1 MKSSIVYDIIGVG
14 IGPFNL
20 GLAALT
26 KNIPELK
33 CAFFEI
39 QPDFNWHQGLLLPN
53 TRLQVPFY
61 ADLVTVAD
69 PTSPFTYL
77 NFLKSN
83 GRMFRFAISENNF
96 VTRFEYNQYC
106 QWAVGQLT
114 NLHFGLT
121 CEAIHFNNDKK
132 YYEIFVKE
140 MGGHTYVFH
149 GKKIVIGV
157 GTVPS
162 LPESIDGNENPF
174 IFHSSD
180 YLFRKKQLLTKKKIT
195 LIGSGQSAA
204 EIFYDL
210 LQHAEQFESID
221 WFTRSEYVFPMDS
234 SKFAFEMTS
243 PDYIDYFHGL
253 SDLVKEKILKGQ
265 NRLYKGVNKELI
277 DAINGCLYFNQLHNK
292 LSNVNLFVNA
302 EFDQL
307 KMEANNKLNLQFYH
321 LTKEHFFEHQTE
333 VAIFA
338 TGYKYIVPEFLD
350 PIRHLINWNEN
361 AFYQVGK
368 NYAVDNNNSI
378 FVQNADLHSHGF
390 NSADLGLGPYR
401 NAIILNTVLGQEK
414 FKMETNIAFQQFEVP
429 GENK

>member
-1 MKSSIVYDIIGVG
+1 MKTPAIYDIIGIG

-33 CAFFEI
+33 CIFFDSKP
-39 QPDFNWHQGLLLPN
+39 QFDWHPGLLLPN
-53 TRLQVPFY
+53 TRMQVPFY
-61 ADLVTVAD
+61 ADLGTVID

-77 NFLKSN
+77 NFLKSK

-106 QWAVGQLT
+106 QWVAAQLP

-121 CEAIHFNNDKK
+121 CEAIHFNPEKN

-140 MGGHTYVFH
+140 KDGHTYVFH

-162 LPESIDGNENPF
+162 LPDSIDNLDHPF
-174 IFHSSD
+174 IFHSSNF
-180 YLFRKKQLLTKKKIT
+180 LFHKKQLLAKKDIS

-210 LQHAEQFESID
+210 LQNIEQFESLN
-221 WFTRSEYVFPMDS
+221 WFTRSEYIIPMDS

-243 PDYIDYFHGL
+243 TDYIEYFYNL
-253 SDLVKEKILKGQ
+253 PNPIKEKILKDQ
-265 NRLYKGVNKELI
+265 NRLYKGINKELI
-277 DAINGCLYFNQLHNK
+277 DSIYDSLYLIHLHGNQNK
-292 LSNVNLFVNA
+292 VHISTNT

-307 KMEANNKLNLQFYH
+307 QTDDNDSLNLQFFH
-321 LTKEHFFEHQTE
+321 TTKEQFFEHKTDA
-333 VAIFA
+333 AIFA
-338 TGYKYIVPEFLD
+338 TGYKYQIPEFLQ
-350 PIRHLINWNEN
+350 PIKKLINWNEN
-361 AFYQVGK
+361 AFYKVNR
-368 NYAVDNNNSI
+368 NYSVDNNNSI
-378 FVQNADLHSHGF
+378 FVQNADIYSHGF

-401 NAIILNTVLGQEK
+401 NATILNSILGHEK
-414 FKMETNIAFQQFEVP
+414 LKMETHIAFQHFGSPSV
-429 GENK
+429 